1 MKKAG
6 FYGVVVLGLLGFLMV
21 TTAFAA
27 YHHEGERDA
36 DKFLSVYPDKA
47 GTKLDHCALCH
58 SGGVYESKGRPVSLG
73 SCQWCHHSYG
83 YDGSGNIEDTMNAY
97 GHDYKASGRNA
108 DAVRTIETFD
118 SDADGSTNLEEISA
132 NSFPGNPD
140 DDPSLI
146 AAPYR
151 IYTRQQLAALGGHTQ
166 FLLMNTSRS
175 GDFYAQY
182 TGIPLEVLL
191 QDAGILDSASGI
203 TVFAPDGWSQ
213 YHPLQADPDPEL
225 YPVRGVY
232 PAATYHY
239 DEEAD
244 TANNPTDGWCD
255 YSAPSCT
262 GRNNGDSIAVAGGL
276 KMILAY
282 RRDGIYLDSGILNQ
296 DNKLDGEGPFRV
308 VPPQKNPSP
317 PDQSSRAANQ
327 NVIWPYD
334 YDWDHNAGA
343 ATRTVTIIRVEPLP
357 AGTTDI
363 DLLEAGWAYVDQE
376 KIIVYGAIDGT
387 DTDQNGVLDSEEGTG
402 DYDGDGAMDF
412 EDPDTTCVRHAMG
425 GEKLVLHTSRGAFAE
440 VKCRRDN
447 DPEIPQLNK
456 PSVSF
461 PYGTTQF
468 KITGL
473 NAGETVTVRLMFPDN
488 VPTTAKYYKIDA
500 ASGWREIAF
509 GSNDGDETITL
520 SLTDGDPL
528 TDADGLENG
537 EIDDPGALAA
547 TSGSTA
553 GAGSG
558 GGGGGSSCFITS
570 AAASQN
576 SATSAIWL
584 AVIMLIGGGVFRI
597 CRAIR
602 GGSQ

>member
-6 FYGVVVLGLLGFLMV
+6 YVRWVILGILCLFSAQA
-21 TTAFAA
+21 AFAA

-36 DKFLSVYPDKA
+36 DKFLSVYPEKT

-58 SGGVYESKGRPVSLG
+58 GGGAYERNGRMISLG

-83 YDGSGNIEDTMNAY
+83 YDGSGDIEDTINAY
-97 GHDYKASGRNA
+97 GRDYMDYGRNA
-108 DAVRTIETFD
+108 DAIRAIETLD
-118 SDADGSTNLEEISA
+118 SDADGSTNLAEVDA
-132 NSFPGNPD
+132 NSFPGNAGDHPG
-140 DDPSLI
+140 LQ

-151 IYTRQQLAALGGHTQ
+151 IYNRDQLEAMAAHSQ

-182 TGIPLEVLL
+182 TGIPMETLL
-191 QDAGILDSASGI
+191 IDAGILDSATGI

-213 YHPLQADPDPEL
+213 YHPLNEDSDAEL
-225 YPVRGVY
+225 YHVNGTY
-232 PAATYHY
+232 PAAVYHY
-239 DEEAD
+239 DVEAD

-262 GRNNGDSIAVAGGL
+262 GRNNGDPIAVGGGL

-282 RRDGIYLDSGILNQ
+282 QREGHYLDAGILNE

-308 VPPQKNPSP
+308 VPPQKNPTP
-317 PDQSSRAANQ
+317 PDQSSRADNQ

-343 ATRTVTIIRVEPLP
+343 ATRSATIIRVEPLP

-363 DLLEAGWAYVDQE
+363 DVLEAGWSYVDQG

-387 DTDQNGVLDSEEGTG
+387 DTDGNGVPDGEEGMG
-402 DYDGDGAMDF
+402 DYDDDGR
-412 EDPDTTCVRHAMG
+412 PDCQDSDTVRVRHSMG
-425 GEKLVLHTSRGAFAE
+425 AEKMVLHASSGAFE
-440 VKCRRDN
+440 QVKCLQDS
-447 DPEIPQLNK
+447 DPEVPQTNK
-456 PSVSF
+456 PARNF
-461 PYGTTQF
+461 PYGTTKF

-473 NAGETVTVRLMFPDN
+473 NLGETVTVTLVFPDD
-488 VPTTAKYYKIDA
+488 VPTTARYYKISA
-500 ASGWREIAF
+500 ASGWQEIPF
-509 GSNDGDETITL
+509 GSNNGDETITI

-547 TSGSTA
+547 LSGGESS
-553 GAGSG
+553 SG
-558 GGGGGSSCFITS
+558 GGGGGACFIAT
-570 AAASQN
+570 AAGGSYFPGLG
-576 SATSAIWL
+576 IVLVLLGL
-584 AVIMLIGGGVFRI
+584 AVKGLYPFR
-597 CRAIR
+597 RR
-602 GGSQ
+602 P

>member
-6 FYGVVVLGLLGFLMV
+6 YYGLLVLGLVGFLMG
-21 TTAFAA
+21 TTALAA

-47 GTKLDHCALCH
+47 GTKLDQCALCH
-58 SGGVYESKGRPVSLG
+58 SGGAYESKDELVSLG
-73 SCQWCHHSYG
+73 SCQWCHYSYG
-83 YDGSGNIEDTMNAY
+83 YDGSGNIQDTMNAY
-97 GHDYKASGRNA
+97 GRDYKTNGRNA
-108 DAVRTIETFD
+108 DAVRAIETLD
-118 SDADGSTNLEEISA
+118 SDADEYTNLEEITA
-132 NSFPGNPD
+132 NRFPGNAG
-140 DDPSLI
+140 DDPSLVS
-146 AAPYR
+146 APYR

-182 TGIPLEVLL
+182 TGIPMEVLL

-203 TVFAPDGWSQ
+203 TVYSPDGWSQ
-213 YHPLQADPDPEL
+213 YHPLNADPDPEL
-225 YPVRGVY
+225 YPVYGVY

-262 GRNNGDSIAVAGGL
+262 GRNNGDPIAVAGGL

-282 RRDGIYLDSGILNQ
+282 KRDGLYLDTGVLNQ

-308 VPPQKNPSP
+308 VPPQKSPTP
-317 PDQSSRAANQ
+317 PDQSSKSANQ
-327 NVIWPYD
+327 AVIWPYD

-376 KIIVYGAIDGT
+376 KIIIYGAIDGT

-402 DYDGDGAMDF
+402 DYDGDGTMDF
-412 EDPDTTCVRHAMG
+412 EDPDTARIRHSMG
-425 GEKLVLHTSRGAFAE
+425 AEKMVLHTSSGAFAE
-440 VKCRRDN
+440 VKCLRDN
-447 DPEIPQLNK
+447 DPEIPQKNK
-456 PSVSF
+456 PSTSF
-461 PYGTTQF
+461 PYGTTKF

-473 NAGETVTVRLMFPDN
+473 NAGETVKVTLLFPDK
-488 VPTTAKYYKIDA
+488 VPTTAKYYKINA
-500 ASGWREIAF
+500 VSGWREIPF
-509 GSNDGDETITL
+509 GSNNGDETITL
-520 SLTDGDPL
+520 SLTDGDPS

-537 EIDDPGALAA
+537 EIDDPGALS
-547 TSGSTA
+547 TTSSGSTT
-553 GAGSG
+553 SG
-558 GGGGGSSCFITS
+558 GGGGGGGAGCFIAS
-570 AAASQN
+570 AAESQTP
-576 SATSAIWL
+576 ATL
-584 AVIMLIGGGVFRI
+584 AVLIVMLIVGGVFGIYRSN
-597 CRAIR
+597 CR
-602 GGSQ
+602 